1 MHPSPGVDGCDLIIG
16 SGYDAMHR
24 RTIGQPI
31 RRPDAPPKVTG
42 QTPYPADLYMD
53 GMLHTKVLW
62 SDRPHAR
69 LLGVDA
75 SAALALPG
83 VAAVLTAADVP
94 VNEFGIEEM
103 DEHVLAEGKI
113 RFVGQPVALVV
124 AESEETA
131 QAALDLVRVDYE
143 DLPGVFDPRQA
154 MQEGAPLVHD
164 EKDSNVIGHWFV
176 RRGDLEAAFAA
187 SDVIVEADY
196 CLPHVEHAFLQPEA
210 GLSYIDD
217 QDRVVVHTTGQWAH
231 DDQHQIAHALGLPE
245 EQVRVIYT
253 LAGGA
258 FGGRED
264 VSVQIL
270 LALAVFRL
278 RCPVKMVWTRGESFR
293 GHHKRHPFYMHYRT
307 GATSDGKLTA
317 LEARLV
323 ADGGAYAS
331 TSRAVVKSAVTN
343 ATGPYHV
350 PSLRVDG
357 WVVYTN
363 NMDAGAMRGF
373 GTTQVTFASEMQM
386 SKLAAALGMDAVEFR
401 ARNILREGDVGP
413 TNAPLPP
420 GVGLEA
426 ALTAAAE
433 AAGWRKQSGQWTC
446 PEATAASHSSTRR
459 GIGFACGWKNIGYSL
474 GFPEQ
479 STAVAELYGDAEIEQ
494 AVIKTGAAEVGQGV
508 LTVIAQI
515 AADTLE
521 VPVERV
527 GVIND
532 DTAVVPNAGSSS
544 ASRQT
549 LMTGRA
555 VREACLAA
563 LKAWRNEDRPAV
575 AGYQFIPPRTTPFDP
590 ETGECYPHFSYA
602 YGAHVAEVEVDV
614 ETGEVRLVRVVA
626 AHDVGRL
633 INRLAAEGQVEG
645 GISMGQGYALME
657 EFIQRDGYI
666 LTGNLHDYLVPTI
679 LDAPEEI
686 VSLFVEV
693 PDSQGPW
700 GAKGLGEMPALILPP
715 AIAAAVHDATGVW
728 FDRLPITPE
737 RVVMALD

>member
-1 MHPSPGVDGCDLIIG
+1 
-16 SGYDAMHR
+16 MHR

-42 QTPYPADLYMD
+42 ETFYPADLYMD
-53 GMLHTKVLW
+53 GMLHIKVLW
-62 SDRPHAR
+62 SDRPHAQ
-69 LLGVDA
+69 LLRVDA

-83 VAAVLTAADVP
+83 VVTVFTAADVP

-103 DEHVLAEGKI
+103 DEHVLAQDKV
-113 RFVGQPVALVV
+113 RFVGEPVALVV
-124 AESEETA
+124 AKSEETA
-131 QAALDLVRVDYE
+131 LEALDRIQVDYK
-143 DLPGVFDPRQA
+143 DLPGVFDPREA
-154 MQEGAPLVHD
+154 MQAGAPLVHD
-164 EKDSNVIGHWFV
+164 EKETNVLGYWFV

-187 SDVIVEADY
+187 SDVIVESDY
-196 CLPHVEHAFLQPEA
+196 YLPHVEHAFLQPEA
-210 GLSYIDD
+210 GLGYIDD
-217 QDRVVVHTTGQWAH
+217 QGRVVVHTTGQWAH
-231 DDQHQIAHALGLPE
+231 DDQRQIAHALGLPE

-264 VSVQIL
+264 VSVQIF
-270 LALAVFRL
+270 LALAAFRL
-278 RCPVKMVWTRGESFR
+278 RCPVKMIWTRSESFR

-307 GATSDGKLTA
+307 GATRDGKLTA
-317 LEARLV
+317 MEARLV

-350 PSLRVDG
+350 PALRVDG
-357 WVVYTN
+357 WAVYTN

-373 GTTQVTFASEMQM
+373 GTIQITFASEMQM
-386 SKLAAALGMDAVEFR
+386 AKLAAVLDMDPVEFR
-401 ARNILREGDVGP
+401 ACNILHEGDIGP
-413 TNAPLPP
+413 TNVTLPP

-426 ALTAAAE
+426 AMSAAVE
-433 AAGWRKQSGQWTC
+433 AAGWREEGGLRASSGTWMDKRST
-446 PEATAASHSSTRR
+446 TRR
-459 GIGFACGWKNIGYSL
+459 GVGFACGWKNIGYSL

-479 STAVAELYGDAEIEQ
+479 STAIAELYGGAEIER
-494 AVIKTGAAEVGQGV
+494 AVIKTGVAEVGQGV
-508 LTVIAQI
+508 LIVMAQV
-515 AADTLE
+515 AADTLK
-521 VPVERV
+521 VPLERV
-527 GVIND
+527 SVVND
-532 DTAVVPNAGSSS
+532 DTALVPNAGSSS

-549 LMTGRA
+549 LVTGRA

-563 LKAWRNEDRPAV
+563 LARWRDEDRPAV
-575 AGYQFIPPRTTPFDP
+575 ARYQFLPPRTTSFDP
-590 ETGECYPHFSYA
+590 ETGECDPHFSYA
-602 YGAHVAEVEVDV
+602 YGAHIAEVEVDL

-633 INRLAAEGQVEG
+633 INRLAAEGQIEG

-657 EFIQRDGYI
+657 EFIQREGYI

-693 PDSQGPW
+693 ADAQGPW
-700 GAKGLGEMPALILPP
+700 GAKGLGEMPTLILPP
-715 AIAAAVHDATGVW
+715 AIATALHDATGVW
-728 FDRLPITPE
+728 FNRLPITPE
-737 RVVMALD
+737 RVVMALS

>member
-1 MHPSPGVDGCDLIIG
+1 
-16 SGYDAMHR
+16 MHR
-24 RTIGQPI
+24 RTVGQPI

-42 QTPYPADLYMD
+42 ETRYPGDLYMD
-53 GMLHTKVLW
+53 GTLHMKVLW
-62 SDRPHAR
+62 SARPHAR
-69 LLGVDA
+69 LLGVDVD
-75 SAALALPG
+75 AALALPG
-83 VAAVLTAADVP
+83 VTAVLTAAAVP

-103 DEHVLAEGKI
+103 DEHVLAQGKV
-113 RFVGQPVALVV
+113 RSVGQPVALVV
-124 AESEETA
+124 AESEETT
-131 QAALDLVRVDYE
+131 QAALDLVQVDYE

-187 SDVIVEADY
+187 SDVIVESDY
-196 CLPHVEHAFLQPEA
+196 YLPHMEHAFLQPEA
-210 GLSYIDD
+210 GLGYIDD
-217 QDRVVVHTTGQWAH
+217 QGRIVVHTTGQWAH
-231 DDQHQIAHALGLPE
+231 DDQHQIAHALDLPTD
-245 EQVRVIYT
+245 QVRLIYT

-264 VSVQIL
+264 VSLQIL
-270 LALAVFRL
+270 LALAAFRL
-278 RCPVKMVWTRGESFR
+278 RRPVKMVWTRGESFR

-307 GATSDGKLTA
+307 GAAHDGKLTA
-317 LEARLV
+317 MEARLI

-331 TSRAVVKSAVTN
+331 TSRAVVKTAVAN

-350 PSLRVDG
+350 PALRVDG
-357 WVVYTN
+357 WAIYTN

-373 GTTQVTFASEMQM
+373 GTPQVTFASEMQM
-386 SKLAAALGMDAVEFR
+386 AKLAAALGMDPVEFR
-401 ARNILREGDVGP
+401 TRNILHEGDIGP
-413 TNAPLPP
+413 TNVILPP
-420 GVGLEA
+420 GVGAKA

-433 AAGWRKQSGQWTC
+433 AAGWRRQSGQWTR
-446 PEATAASHSSTRR
+446 PPSPASSHSSIRR
-459 GIGFACGWKNIGYSL
+459 GIGFACGWKNVGYSL

-479 STAVAELYGDAEIEQ
+479 STAVAELYGQAEIEQ
-494 AVIKTGAAEVGQGV
+494 VLIKTGAAEIGQGV
-508 LTVIAQI
+508 LIVIAQI
-515 AADTLE
+515 AADTLD
-521 VPVERV
+521 VPIELVM
-527 GVIND
+527 VIND

-563 LKAWRNEDRPAV
+563 LKSWHDEDRPAV
-575 AGYQFIPPRTTPFDP
+575 ARYQFIPRPTTPFDP
-590 ETGECYPHFSYA
+590 ETGECDPHFSYG
-602 YGAHVAEVEVDV
+602 YGAHAVEVEVDV
-614 ETGEVRLVRVVA
+614 ETGVVRLVRVVA

-645 GISMGQGYALME
+645 GISMGQGYALTE
-657 EFIQRDGYI
+657 EFIQQDGYI

-679 LDAPEEI
+679 LDAPKEI
-686 VSLFVEV
+686 VTLFVEV
-693 PDSQGPW
+693 PDPQGPW
-700 GAKGLGEMPALILPP
+700 GAKGLGEMPTLILPP
-715 AIAAAVHDATGVW
+715 AVATAVHDATGVW

>member
-1 MHPSPGVDGCDLIIG
+1 
-16 SGYDAMHR
+16 MHR

-42 QTPYPADLYMD
+42 ETLYPADLYID
-53 GMLHTKVLW
+53 GMLHMKVLW

-83 VAAVLTAADVP
+83 VVAVLAADDVP

-103 DEHVLAEGKI
+103 DERVLVQDQV
-113 RFVGQPVALVV
+113 RFVGEPLALVI

-131 QAALDLVRVDYE
+131 QAALDYVRVDCE

-154 MQEGAPLVHD
+154 MQEGAPLVHE
-164 EKDSNVIGHWFV
+164 EKDSNLIGHWFV
-176 RRGDLEAAFAA
+176 RRGDLDAAFAA
-187 SDVIVEADY
+187 SDVIVESDY
-196 CLPHVEHAFLQPEA
+196 YLPHVEHAFLQPEA
-210 GLSYIDD
+210 GVSHIDD
-217 QDRVVVHTTGQWAH
+217 QGRVVVHTTGQWAH

-253 LAGGA
+253 PAGGA

-270 LALAVFRL
+270 LALAAFRL
-278 RCPVKMVWTRGESFR
+278 RRPVKIVWSRGESFR

-307 GATSDGKLTA
+307 GATRDGKLTA
-317 LEARLV
+317 MEARLI

-331 TSRAVVKSAVTN
+331 TSRAVVRTAVSL

-350 PSLRVDG
+350 PALRVDG
-357 WVVYTN
+357 WAVYTN

-373 GTTQVTFASEMQM
+373 GVPQITFASEMQM
-386 SKLAAALGMDAVEFR
+386 AKLAVALGMDPVGFR
-401 ARNILREGDVGP
+401 MRNILREGDIGP
-413 TNAPLPP
+413 TNTALPP
-420 GVGLEA
+420 GVGLEE
-426 ALTAAAE
+426 TMIAAAE
-433 AAGWRKQSGQWTC
+433 IAGWRKQSGHWMR
-446 PEATAASHSSTRR
+446 PEPSATQRSSVRR
-459 GIGFACGWKNIGYSL
+459 GIGFACGWKNVGYSL

-479 STAVAELYGDAEIEQ
+479 STAIAELHGGAEIEQ
-494 AVIKTGAAEVGQGV
+494 VAIKTGVAEVGQGV
-508 LTVIAQI
+508 LTVMAQV

-527 GVIND
+527 RVIND
-532 DTAVVPNAGSSS
+532 DTAVAPNAGSSS

-563 LKAWRNEDRPAV
+563 LESWRDEERPAV
-575 AGYQFIPPRTTPFDP
+575 ARYQFLPRRTTLFDP
-590 ETGECYPHFSYA
+590 ETGECDPHFSYT

-614 ETGEVRLVRVVA
+614 ETGEVRLARVIA

-633 INRLAAEGQVEG
+633 INRLSAEGQVEG

-657 EFIQRDGYI
+657 EFIQQDGYI

-700 GAKGLGEMPALILPP
+700 GAKGLGEIPTLILPP
-715 AIAAAVHDATGVW
+715 AIAAAIHDATGVW

>member
-1 MHPSPGVDGCDLIIG
+1 
-16 SGYDAMHR
+16 MHR

-42 QTPYPADLYMD
+42 ETLYPADLYMD
-53 GMLHTKVLW
+53 GMLHIKVLW

-83 VAAVLTAADVP
+83 VVAVFTAADVP

-103 DEHVLAEGKI
+103 DEHVLAQDKV
-113 RFVGQPVALVV
+113 RFVGEPVALVV
-124 AESEETA
+124 AKSEETA
-131 QAALDLVRVDYE
+131 LEALDRIQVDYK
-143 DLPGVFDPRQA
+143 DLPGVFDPREA
-154 MQEGAPLVHD
+154 MQDGAPLVHD
-164 EKDSNVIGHWFV
+164 KKETNVLGHWFV

-187 SDVIVEADY
+187 SDVIVESDY
-196 CLPHVEHAFLQPEA
+196 YLPHVEHAFLQPEA
-210 GLSYIDD
+210 GLGYIDD
-217 QDRVVVHTTGQWAH
+217 QGRVVVHTTGQWAH
-231 DDQHQIAHALGLPE
+231 DDQRQIVHALGLPE
-245 EQVRVIYT
+245 EQVRVVYT

-264 VSVQIL
+264 VSLQIF
-270 LALAVFRL
+270 LALAAFRL
-278 RCPVKMVWTRGESFR
+278 RCPVKMIWTRSESFR

-307 GATSDGKLTA
+307 GATRDGQLTA
-317 LEARLV
+317 MEARLI

-350 PSLRVDG
+350 PALRVDG
-357 WVVYTN
+357 WAVYTN

-373 GTTQVTFASEMQM
+373 GTIQVTFASEMQM
-386 SKLAAALGMDAVEFR
+386 AKLAAALDMDPVKFR
-401 ARNILREGDVGP
+401 ACNILHEGDTGP
-413 TNAPLPP
+413 TNVTLPP

-426 ALTAAAE
+426 AMSAAVE
-433 AAGWRKQSGQWTC
+433 AAGWREEGSLRASSGTWMDKRST
-446 PEATAASHSSTRR
+446 TRR
-459 GIGFACGWKNIGYSL
+459 GVGFACGWKNIGYSL

-479 STAVAELYGDAEIEQ
+479 STAIAELYGDAEIER
-494 AVIKTGAAEVGQGV
+494 AVIKTGVAEVGQGV
-508 LTVIAQI
+508 LIVMAQV
-515 AADTLE
+515 AADTLK
-521 VPVERV
+521 VPLERV
-527 GVIND
+527 SVVND
-532 DTAVVPNAGSSS
+532 DTALVPNAGSSS

-549 LMTGRA
+549 LVTGRA

-563 LKAWRNEDRPAV
+563 LARWRDEDRPAV
-575 AGYQFIPPRTTPFDP
+575 ARYQFLPPRTTSFDP
-590 ETGECYPHFSYA
+590 ETGECDPHFSYA
-602 YGAHVAEVEVDV
+602 YGAHIAEVEVDL
-614 ETGEVRLVRVVA
+614 ETGEVRLLRVVA

-633 INRLAAEGQVEG
+633 INHLAAEGQVEG

-657 EFIQRDGYI
+657 EFIQREGYI

-686 VSLFVEV
+686 ASLFVEV
-693 PDSQGPW
+693 ADSQGPW
-700 GAKGLGEMPALILPP
+700 GAKGLGEMPTLILPP
-715 AIAAAVHDATGVW
+715 AIAAALHDATGVW

-737 RVVMALD
+737 RVVMVLS

>member
-1 MHPSPGVDGCDLIIG
+1 
-16 SGYDAMHR
+16 MHR

-42 QTPYPADLYMD
+42 ETPYPADLYMD
-53 GMLHTKVLW
+53 AMLHMQVLW

-69 LLGVDA
+69 LLAIDA
-75 SAALALPG
+75 SAALAWPG
-83 VAAVLTAADVP
+83 VEAVLTAADVP

-103 DEHVLAEGKI
+103 DEHVLAEGKV
-113 RFVGQPVALVV
+113 RFVGQPVAAIV
-124 AESEETA
+124 AESEEIA
-131 QAALDLVRVDYE
+131 LEALDGVRVDCQ

-164 EKDSNVIGHWFV
+164 DKDSNLIGHWFV

-187 SDVIVEADY
+187 SDVIVESDY
-196 CLPHVEHAFLQPEA
+196 FSPPVEHAFLQPEA
-210 GLSYIDD
+210 GLGYIDD
-217 QDRVVVHTTGQWAH
+217 KGRVTVHTTGQWLQ
-231 DDQHQIAHALGLPE
+231 DDQHQIAHVLGVPE

-264 VSVQIL
+264 VSLQIL
-270 LALAVFRL
+270 LALAAFRL
-278 RCPVKMVWTRGESFR
+278 RRPVKMVWTRDESFR

-307 GATSDGKLTA
+307 GATRDGKLMA
-317 LEARLV
+317 MEARLI

-350 PSLRVDG
+350 PALRVDG
-357 WVVYTN
+357 WAVYTN

-373 GTTQVTFASEMQM
+373 GTLQVTFASEMQM
-386 SKLAAALGMDAVEFR
+386 AKLAKALDMDPVEFR
-401 ARNILREGDVGP
+401 ARNILREGDTGP
-413 TNAPLPP
+413 TNVTLPP

-426 ALTAAAE
+426 AMTVAAE
-433 AAGWRKQSGQWTC
+433 AAGWRKRNGQWTC
-446 PEATAASHSSTRR
+446 ERVPVAEKP
-459 GIGFACGWKNIGYSL
+459 GIRHGVGFSCGWKNIGYSL

-479 STAVAELYGDAEIEQ
+479 STAVAELYGGAEIEQ

-508 LTVIAQI
+508 LTVMGQI
-515 AADTLE
+515 AADTLG
-521 VPVERV
+521 VPFEK
-527 GVIND
+527 VIVVND

-549 LMTGRA
+549 LVTGRA
-555 VREACLAA
+555 VHEACLAA
-563 LKAWRNEDRPAV
+563 LESWHDEERPAV
-575 AGYQFIPPRTTPFDP
+575 ARYQFIPRRTTPFDP
-590 ETGECYPHFSYA
+590 ETGECDPHFAYA
-602 YGAHVAEVEVDV
+602 YGAHIAEVEVDL

-626 AHDVGRL
+626 AHDVGQL

-645 GISMGQGYALME
+645 GVSMGQGYALME
-657 EFIQRDGYI
+657 EFIQQDGYI
-666 LTGNLHDYLVPTI
+666 LTANLHDYLVPTI

-700 GAKGLGEMPALILPP
+700 GAKGLGEMPTLILPP

>member
-1 MHPSPGVDGCDLIIG
+1 
-16 SGYDAMHR
+16 MHR

-42 QTPYPADLYMD
+42 ETRYPADLNID
-53 GMLHTKVLW
+53 GQLYAKVLW

-69 LLGVDA
+69 LLGIETHT
-75 SAALALPG
+75 ALSQPG
-83 VAAVLTAADVP
+83 VVAVLTAADLP
-94 VNEFGIEEM
+94 VNQFGIEEM
-103 DEHVLAEGKI
+103 DEQVLAEGKV

-124 AESEETA
+124 AESKESALT
-131 QAALDLVRVDYE
+131 ALDHVHVAYQ
-143 DLPGVFDPRQA
+143 DLPGVFDPHQA
-154 MQEGAPLVHD
+154 LQDDAPLVHK
-164 EKDSNVIGHWFV
+164 EKGSNLIGHWFV

-187 SDVIVEADY
+187 ADVIVEADY
-196 CLPHVEHAFLQPEA
+196 ALPHVEHAFLQPEA
-210 GLSYIDD
+210 GLGTIDD
-217 QDRVVVHTTGQWAH
+217 EGRVVVHTTGQWAH
-231 DDQHQIAHALGLPE
+231 DDRHQIAHALNLPE
-245 EQVRVIYT
+245 DQVRVIYT

-270 LALAVFRL
+270 LALAAYRL
-278 RCPVKMVWTRGESFR
+278 RRPVKMVWTRGESFK
-293 GHHKRHPFYMHYRT
+293 GHHKRHPFFMHYRT
-307 GATSDGKLTA
+307 GATRDGQLTA
-317 LEARLV
+317 MEARLV

-350 PSLRVDG
+350 PALRVDG
-357 WVVYTN
+357 WAVYTN

-373 GTTQVTFASEMQM
+373 GTIQVTYASEMQM
-386 SKLAAALGMDAVEFR
+386 ARLAEALGMDPVEFR
-401 ARNILREGDVGP
+401 LRNILREGDTGP
-413 TNAPLPP
+413 TNVTLPP

-426 ALTAAAE
+426 AIHAATE
-433 AAGWRKQSGQWTC
+433 AADWPAIRE
-446 PEATAASHSSTRR
+446 PSSRTDSPIRR
-459 GIGFACGWKNIGYSL
+459 GVGFACGWKNIGYSL

-479 STAVAELYGDAEIEQ
+479 STAVAELYGGGEIER
-494 AVIKTGAAEVGQGV
+494 AIVKTGAAEVGQGV
-508 LTVIAQI
+508 LTVMAQI
-515 AADTLE
+515 AADTLG

-527 GVIND
+527 TVVND

-549 LMTGRA
+549 LVTGRA
-555 VREACLAA
+555 VHEACRAA
-563 LKAWRNEDRPAV
+563 LARWRDEERPAV
-575 AGYQFIPPRTTPFDP
+575 ARYQFLPRRTTPFDP
-590 ETGECYPHFSYA
+590 ETGECDPHFSYA
-602 YGAHVAEVEVDV
+602 YGAHIAEVAVDV
-614 ETGEVRLVRVVA
+614 ETGEVHLTRVVA
-626 AHDVGRL
+626 AHDVGKL
-633 INRLAAEGQVEG
+633 INRMAAEGQVEG
-645 GISMGQGYALME
+645 GISMGQGYALTE
-657 EFIQRDGYI
+657 EFIQKDGHI

-679 LDAPEEI
+679 EDAPHEI

-700 GAKGLGEMPALILPP
+700 GAKGLGEMPTLILPP

>member
-1 MHPSPGVDGCDLIIG
+1 
-16 SGYDAMHR
+16 MHR

-42 QTPYPADLYMD
+42 ETRYPADLYVE
-53 GMLHTKVLW
+53 GMLHMKVLW

-69 LLGVDA
+69 LLGVDTR
-75 SAALALPG
+75 AALALPG
-83 VAAVLTAADVP
+83 VVAVLTAADVP
-94 VNEFGIEEM
+94 VNEFGIEDM
-103 DEHVLAEGKI
+103 DEDVLAETKV

-124 AESEETA
+124 ADSEDAA
-131 QAALDLVRVDYE
+131 QAGLDGVRVDYA
-143 DLPGVFDPRQA
+143 DLPGAFDPRRA

-164 EKDSNVIGHWFV
+164 DKGSNLIGHWFV

-187 SDVIVEADY
+187 ADVIVESDY
-196 CLPHVEHAFLQPEA
+196 HLPHVEHAFLQPEA
-210 GLSYIDD
+210 GLGYVDD
-217 QDRVVVHTTGQWAH
+217 QGRVVVHTTGQWAH
-231 DDQHQIAHALGLPE
+231 DDQHQIAHALDLP
-245 EQVRVIYT
+245 QDRVRVIYT
-253 LAGGA
+253 PAGGA

-264 VSVQIL
+264 VSVQIM
-270 LALAVFRL
+270 LALAAHRL
-278 RCPVKMVWTRGESFR
+278 RRPVKMVWSRAESFR

-307 GATSDGKLTA
+307 GATRDGKLIA
-317 LEARLV
+317 MEARLI

-357 WVVYTN
+357 WAVYTN

-373 GTTQVTFASEMQM
+373 GTLQVTFGSEMQM
-386 SKLAAALGMDAVEFR
+386 TKLAAALGMDAVEFR

-413 TNAPLPP
+413 TNATLPP

-426 ALTAAAE
+426 ALTAAAQ
-433 AAGWRKQSGQWTC
+433 AGGWQ
-446 PEATAASHSSTRR
+446 RR
-459 GIGFACGWKNIGYSL
+459 GSGWMRPETPVSQHSLNRRGMGFACGWKNVGYSL

-479 STAVAELYGDAEIEQ
+479 STAVAELYGEAEIER
-494 AVIKTGAAEVGQGV
+494 AVIKTGVAEVGQGV
-508 LTVIAQI
+508 LTVVAQV

-527 GVIND
+527 TVVND
-532 DTAVVPNAGSSS
+532 DTSVVPNAGSSS

-563 LKAWRNEDRPAV
+563 LQAWRDEERPAV
-575 AGYQFIPPRTTPFDP
+575 ARYQFIPRPTTSFDP
-590 ETGECYPHFSYA
+590 ETGECDPHLSYA
-602 YGAHVAEVEVDV
+602 YGAHVAEVEVDM
-614 ETGEVRLVRVVA
+614 ETGVVRLVRVVA

-645 GISMGQGYALME
+645 GISMGQGYALTE
-657 EFIQRDGYI
+657 EFIQQEGHI
-666 LTGNLHDYLVPTI
+666 LTTSLHDYLVPTI
-679 LDAPEEI
+679 MDAPQEI

-700 GAKGLGEMPALILPP
+700 GAKGLGEMPTLILPP
-715 AIAAAVHDATGVW
+715 AIAAAVYDATGVW

-737 RVVMALD
+737 RVVMALG